1 MSLCLAYD
9 ALSLQDGAGAQ
20 IQRILAIESL
30 SSFLNIGYN
39 HKEILDID
47 SNYGDGLNDSNSKKE
62 FVKQLNAYL
71 NFSNFACCHIDHVL
85 IRFKLWPRFE
95 RFFIPFLSL
104 LKFCLNKRKRN
115 YVLVISNPYPGIRG
129 HGEIYDLARSRHGVY
144 RKNSSKK
151 LSIKIHLPW
160 AGIGAGQLSDR
171 KISLVWYQ
179 TILQQLNSRLTEL
192 GYECT
197 FAFHTDGIPG
207 LKPDLLSL
215 GVSQKTQE
223 YWSENNLLDDGIL
236 NWSYIDIESEFS
248 FLPNIVIKYA
258 ISPIAVW
265 NDMTEGD
272 VLILARS
279 SLSFVAGL
287 LNVNALKL
295 FPATVRDFP
304 QDFKIIGVED
314 PSFTKNLNAILANYL
329 VD

>member
-30 SSFLNIGYN
+30 SSFLNIGFS

-62 FVKQLNAYL
+62 FVKQLNVYL
-71 NFSNFACCHIDHVL
+71 NFSDFTCCHIDHVL

-115 YVLVISNPYPGIRG
+115 YVLVISNPYPGLRD

-144 RKNSSKK
+144 RKNLSKE

-179 TILQQLNSRLTEL
+179 TILKQLNSRLTEL

-197 FAFHTDGIPG
+197 FTFHTDGIPG

-223 YWSENNLLDDGIL
+223 YWSENNLLDDGYL

-248 FLPNIVIKYA
+248 FLPNIIIKYA
-258 ISPIAVW
+258 ISPIEVW
-265 NDMTEGD
+265 DDMIEGD
-272 VLILARS
+272 VLVLAKS

-287 LNVNALKL
+287 LNINALKML
-295 FPATVRDFP
+295 PMQVGDFP
-304 QDFKIIGVED
+304 QDFKVFSIDDSDFI
-314 PSFTKNLNAILANYL
+314 KNLNRILAKYFG
-329 VD
+329 